1 MKRRLLVVAEAILGA
16 RPFVAGP
23 RFMLSSLACWYCWS
37 NPTLACLSTVRL
49 SVTPREL
56 PAGARRSG
64 CAPGRSIVLGKA
76 RWVSHQLPAIS
87 RWLSAVGCMV
97 LFGSISMLGRRVVRT
112 PRYRHPATHARVLYP
127 STSATTKI
135 FATAKIKN
143 FWRWSHGSTL
153 AGIPYGGAGGARRW
167 RYNLVFKIP
176 S

>member
-1 MKRRLLVVAEAILGA
+1 MLRVCIRAETSRSVASSSSVNRTAMKRRLLVVAEAILGA

-87 RWLSAVGCMV
+87 LWLSAVGCMV

-112 PRYRHPATHARVLYP
+112 PLLPPPGYPCASALPVDLRHN
-127 STSATTKI
+127 
-135 FATAKIKN
+135 N
-143 FWRWSHGSTL
+143 FSL
-153 AGIPYGGAGGARRW
+153 QQ
-167 RYNLVFKIP
+167 K
-176 S
+176 